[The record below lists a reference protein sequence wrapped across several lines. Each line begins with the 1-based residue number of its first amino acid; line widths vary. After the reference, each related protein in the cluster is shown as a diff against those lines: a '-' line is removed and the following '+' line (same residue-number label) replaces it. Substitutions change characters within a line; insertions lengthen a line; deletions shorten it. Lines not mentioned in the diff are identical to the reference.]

1 MQVPF
6 CKGYVYDKIKMGRNA
21 MLSVK
26 GTFHNGAAH
35 PAESIGGRNG
45 QAVIITFL
53 EEDALPPQPTTNT
66 AAWDALQQLVEYCT
80 VETGISDLAH
90 QHDHYLY
97 GKPKQE

>member
-1 MQVPF
+1 
-6 CKGYVYDKIKMGRNA
+6 

-26 GTFHNGAAH
+26 GTFQNGVAH
-35 PAESIGGRNG
+35 PAEALTGHNG

-53 EEDALPPQPTTNT
+53 EEDNLPPQPATHGE
-66 AAWDALQQLVEYCT
+66 AWDVLQQLVETCM
-80 VETGISDLAH
+80 VETGIGDLAH

>member
-1 MQVPF
+1 
-6 CKGYVYDKIKMGRNA
+6 

-26 GTFHNGAAH
+26 GTFQNGVAH
-35 PAESIGGRNG
+35 PGEPIAGRHG

-53 EEDALPPQPTTNT
+53 EEDNLPPQPTTNT
-66 AAWDALQQLVEYCT
+66 AGWDALQQLVEDCM

-97 GKPKQE
+97 GKPKLG

>member
-1 MQVPF
+1 M
-6 CKGYVYDKIKMGRNA
+6 KMGRNA

-26 GTFHNGAAH
+26 GTFHNGVAH

-45 QAVIITFL
+45 QAVIITFV
-53 EEDALPPQPTTNT
+53 EEDALPPQPTTHT
-66 AAWDALQQLVEYCT
+66 AAWNALQQLIEDCT

>member
-1 MQVPF
+1 
-6 CKGYVYDKIKMGRNA
+6 

-26 GTFHNGAAH
+26 GTFHNGVAH
-35 PAESIGGRNG
+35 PAEAIGGHNR

-66 AAWDALQQLVEYCT
+66 AAWDALQQLVEDCT
-80 VETGISDLAH
+80 VETGMNDLAH

-97 GKPKQE
+97 GKPKRE